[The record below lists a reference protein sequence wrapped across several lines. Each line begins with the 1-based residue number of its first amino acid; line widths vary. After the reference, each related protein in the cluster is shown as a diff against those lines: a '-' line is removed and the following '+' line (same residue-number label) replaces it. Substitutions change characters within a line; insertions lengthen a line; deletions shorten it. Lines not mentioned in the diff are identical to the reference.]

1 MKKYVILLFL
11 LIYNS
16 FITFGQTKGVK
27 IGYIDMEYI
36 LQNVSGYTEAKNQ
49 LEEKALKWKKEIEQK
64 KVEIAALKESL
75 KTEQV
80 LLTKELVAE
89 RQDEINAAETTLL
102 DYQQKRFG
110 PNGDLIIQKTML
122 AKPIQDQV
130 FNTVQDISEAKKYD
144 FIFDK
149 TSDLT
154 ILFAAKKFDISDQ
167 VLRVLNRAEK
177 REQVSKK
184 QLKLEEARE
193 AKEEMDNANPGMA
206 ERQRIIDE
214 KKLAR
219 DKLAEDKKLKA
230 DEIRKSNAAKR
241 QQLLDEKNASKNTS
255 KSGAPVFTTEG
266 KAVETAVPDAKT
278 EATDAKKE
286 AIEAKQKAAE
296 ARTKALDER
305 KKAIEDRKKKIIED
319 REAAKKAKE
328 ELLKENQSK

>member
-11 LIYNS
+11 LISNS

-49 LEEKALKWKKEIEQK
+49 LEEKALKWKKEIEEK
-64 KVEIAALKESL
+64 KVEIAKLKESL

-80 LLTKELVAE
+80 LLTKELVTE
-89 RQDEINAAETTLL
+89 RQDEINAAETILL

-154 ILFAAKKFDISDQ
+154 ILFAAKRFDISDQ

-219 DKLAEDKKLKA
+219 EKLAEEKKAKA
-230 DEIRKSNAAKR
+230 DEIKRSNAEKR
-241 QQLLDEKNASKNTS
+241 QQLIDEKNANKSAS
-255 KSGAPVFTTEG
+255 KSGATVFTTEG
-266 KAVETAVPDAKT
+266 NTVESAVSDAKT
-278 EATDAKKE
+278 EATDAKNE

-296 ARTKALDER
+296 ARTKALEER

-328 ELLKENQSK
+328 ELLKANQSK